1 MPNPERNQVA
11 LTDDDIALLVEALD
25 SHEYW
30 QLSDPTWRHSGA
42 VILPSDDPDRW
53 ADRPEPFPDE
63 RAAIAEIERCR
74 SLADRIRRIQSR

>member
-1 MPNPERNQVA
+1 MPTLEPERLV
-11 LTDDDIALLVEALD
+11 LSDDEIALVIDALD

-53 ADRPEPFPDE
+53 ADRPEPSPDE

-74 SLADRIRRIQSR
+74 SLADRVRRIQS

>member
-1 MPNPERNQVA
+1 MSNLGRECLV
-11 LTDDDIALLVEALD
+11 LSDDEIALVIDALD

-53 ADRPEPFPDE
+53 AYRPEPTLDDL
-63 RAAIAEIERCR
+63 AAITEIQRCR
-74 SLADRIRRIQSR
+74 SLADRVRRVPS

>member
-42 VILPSDDPDRW
+42 VILPSDDPDAGQIGPSHPPTSGR
-53 ADRPEPFPDE
+53 DRGD
-63 RAAIAEIERCR
+63 RALPIPR
-74 SLADRIRRIQSR
+74 

>member
-1 MPNPERNQVA
+1 MSNLEPERLV
-11 LTDDDIALLVEALD
+11 LSDDEIALVIDALD

-53 ADRPEPFPDE
+53 ADRPEPSLDE

-74 SLADRIRRIQSR
+74 VLAERLQAR

>member
-1 MPNPERNQVA
+1 MRNPEPERLV
-11 LTDDDIALLVEALD
+11 LGDDEIALLIDALD

-53 ADRPEPFPDE
+53 ADRPEPTPDE
-63 RAAIAEIERCR
+63 RAAIAEIERFR
-74 SLADRIRRIQSR
+74 SLADRVRRVRS